1 MEGTDFVLR
10 KEGSTLQVYL
20 GFELSIDNSAELRK
34 MLGGYRGQDISKIV
48 FDATDLVY
56 ISSSGIRAIIFAGQE
71 IGDQPKIEFVNCA
84 QEIYDSF
91 KITGLSNFFS
101 FVEDE
106 RKAGNA
112 DHKDG
117 VDKEWD
123 KEFKEVRQKQLDNYA
138 AHNDVVCYQMKL
150 GGDED

>member
-1 MEGTDFVLR
+1 
-10 KEGSTLQVYL
+10 
-20 GFELSIDNSAELRK
+20 
-34 MLGGYRGQDISKIV
+34 V

-106 RKAGNA
+106 RKAGGTGSG
-112 DHKDG
+112 DEE
-117 VDKEWD
+117 DKEWD
-123 KEFKEVRQKQLDNYA
+123 KEFNEARQKQLDNYA

-150 GGDED
+150 GEE

>member
-48 FDATDLVY
+48 FDATDLVF

>member
-1 MEGTDFVLR
+1 MEETDFVLR

-48 FDATDLVY
+48 FDATDLVF

-106 RKAGNA
+106 RKVGNA

>member
-20 GFELSIDNSAELRK
+20 GFELSMDNSAELRK

-48 FDATDLVY
+48 FDATDLVF
-56 ISSSGIRAIIFAGQE
+56 ISSSGIRAIIYAGQE
-71 IGDQPKIEFVNCA
+71 IGHQPKIEFVNCA
-84 QEIYDSF
+84 EEIYDSF

>member
-1 MEGTDFVLR
+1 MDGNDFELK

-34 MLGGYRGQDISKIV
+34 MLSDYRGQDISN
-48 FDATDLVY
+48 
-56 ISSSGIRAIIFAGQE
+56 IRAIIYAGQE
-71 IGDQPKIEFVNCA
+71 IGHQPKIEFVNCA
-84 QEIYDSF
+84 EEIYDSF

-106 RKAGNA
+106 RKAGGTGSG
-112 DHKDG
+112 DEE
-117 VDKEWD
+117 DKEWD
-123 KEFKEVRQKQLDNYA
+123 KEFNEARQKQLDNYA

-150 GGDED
+150 GEE

>member
-1 MEGTDFVLR
+1 MEGTDFVLK

>member
-1 MEGTDFVLR
+1 MDGNDFELK

-48 FDATDLVY
+48 FDATDLVF